1 MPSYANCLD
10 RDKGK
15 NFYAKYHTH
24 TKVSFR
30 IIDNY
35 RPAHNAWSFSR
46 KSPNFSLASS
56 AARLMETTCSKAA
69 RRNNRSKRSVYLFSC
84 ATNVPAVLSETASLS
99 AIFRQS
105 FGKCNETPIAFYWV
119 VIFCI
124 IYCIILSTT
133 RMIIRPF
140 NRYYHSKCRKSPI
153 IVPAVTDSR
162 VSLCFT

>member
-30 IIDNY
+30 ILDNY
-35 RPAHNAWSFSR
+35 LPAHNAWSFSR

-69 RRNNRSKRSVYLFSC
+69 RRNNRSKRSVDLFSY

-99 AIFRQS
+99 AIFRQVQRNS
-105 FGKCNETPIAFYWV
+105 NR
-119 VIFCI
+119 
-124 IYCIILSTT
+124 ILLG
-133 RMIIRPF
+133 
-140 NRYYHSKCRKSPI
+140 YYLLYHLLYHLEYHSHDN
-153 IVPAVTDSR
+153 PA
-162 VSLCFT
+162 F